1 MLIPVKP
8 SKALVRSTKRTVQR
22 DETDVHLEVIPPRD
36 GQVTKVGKAKTT
48 GRTEA
53 INRRPP

>member
-8 SKALVRSTKRTVQR
+8 SKALARSTKRMVQR
-22 DETDVHLEVIPPRD
+22 DETDVHLEVIPLRD
-36 GQVTKVGKAKTT
+36 GQGPKVGKAKRT

-53 INRRPP
+53 INRKAP